1 MVVESPA
8 SGGSLSTAAIA
19 DSYGRTVMA
28 LPGRATDIASRG
40 TNNLIRNNKAR
51 LVMTADDIIEEL
63 GWQADTSRSS
73 RVAEA
78 AALTAAEATL
88 LSCFADDDTL
98 DLQRLADASSLSVG
112 ELSQLLMQLELKGVV
127 RCLPGRRYE
136 KI

>member
-1 MVVESPA
+1 M
-8 SGGSLSTAAIA
+8 
-19 DSYGRTVMA
+19 
-28 LPGRATDIASRG
+28 
-40 TNNLIRNNKAR
+40 
-51 LVMTADDIIEEL
+51 
-63 GWQADTSRSS
+63 
-73 RVAEA
+73 
-78 AALTAAEATL
+78 L